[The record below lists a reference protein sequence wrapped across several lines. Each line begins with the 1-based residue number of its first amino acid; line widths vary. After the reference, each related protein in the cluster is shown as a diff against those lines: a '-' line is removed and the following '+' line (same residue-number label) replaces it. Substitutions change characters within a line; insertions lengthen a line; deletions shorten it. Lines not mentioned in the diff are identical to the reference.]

1 MTVLSSEQEDYLN
14 KHKWAVLA
22 TGRKDGSPQISQI
35 AYDYNGVDIVISTKS
50 FTAKWNNALRQPAV
64 ALLVHDG
71 RKQLVIYG
79 TVNCLAEDHPE
90 RNELTLRVFKK
101 LTANDNMTLT
111 EEFIQTLA
119 DQKRTILRLKPES
132 AMMNE

>member
-1 MTVLSSEQEDYLN
+1 MTVLSSEQEEYLH

-35 AYDYNGVDIVISTKS
+35 AYDYNGVDIIISTKS
-50 FTAKWNNALRQPAV
+50 FTAKWNNALRQPGV

-71 RKQLVIYG
+71 RQQLVIYG
-79 TVNCLAEDHPE
+79 TVNCIAEDHPE
-90 RNELTLRVFKK
+90 RNDLTLRVFKK
-101 LTANDNMTLT
+101 LTGNDKMALT